1 MKYIFTFLL
10 ALVSISSWAS
20 QKLDSLFNVLDQTI
34 EEQAVYVNVREE
46 RIGNLKSK
54 LMQNKHDFSQQYAL
68 NFMLYE
74 EYKVFVC
81 DSAIHYLNKNMAL
94 AIQTGNRQWEDE
106 TALKLSHSLA
116 SSGMFSESRKWL
128 ESVNKA
134 NLNAEFITDYYL
146 CYEHL
151 YNELSLNT
159 HDRWNEKEYRSLAR
173 AYKDSIL
180 TVLNPESEA
189 YLVASENIYLDGKEF
204 QKAEEINDKRLS
216 RTTFGT
222 PEYAVVAFWRALLY
236 RELKDT
242 DKYQEWLALSA
253 ISDLRSAVKDNAS
266 LCMLA
271 DYLYDIGDINR
282 SYIYIRQALDDAN
295 FYNARLRSL
304 QIASIQTVINKT
316 FQAKNEQQ
324 NRELKNN
331 LIMISVL
338 SILLL
343 FALLYIYRQMNKLTI
358 ARDHLQKANQQLHE
372 LNNELNTMNNQL
384 QGVNFELSESN
395 HIKEEYIGYF
405 LGLCSTYLDKLDA
418 YRRMVSKQIM
428 AGKVPELL
436 KTTKSTQIMDNE
448 LADFYANF
456 DTTFL
461 RLYPSFVDDFNALL
475 INEEKVVLKKG
486 ELLNTELRI
495 FALIRLG
502 IEDSSKIAEL
512 LRYSVNTIYNYRAKV
527 KNKAKGSREDF
538 EDLVKKI
545 GSFGS

>member
-1 MKYIFTFLL
+1 MRYIFILLL
-10 ALVSISSWAS
+10 ALVSLPSFATH
-20 QKLDSLFNVLDQTI
+20 KLDSLFSVLDRTI
-34 EEQAVYVNVREE
+34 EEQTQYVKVREE
-46 RIGNLKSK
+46 RIGNLKGK
-54 LMQNKHDFSQQYAL
+54 LMQNKHDFTQQYTL
-68 NFMLYE
+68 NTVLYE
-74 EYKVFVC
+74 EYKAFIC
-81 DSAIHYLNKNMAL
+81 DSAIHYLNKNIAL
-94 AIQTGNRQWEDE
+94 SIETGNRQWTNE
-106 TALKLSHSLA
+106 TSLKLSYLLS

-128 ESVNKA
+128 ESVDKVT
-134 NLNAEFITDYYL
+134 LNTELIADYYS

-151 YNELSLNT
+151 YNELSQNT
-159 HDRWNEKEYRSLAR
+159 HDRWNEQEYRSLAR
-173 AYKDSIL
+173 AYRDSML
-180 TVLNPESEA
+180 SVFNPESEA

-204 QKAEEINDKRLS
+204 QKTVEINDKRLS

-222 PEYAVVAFWRALLY
+222 PEYAVVAFWRALMY
-236 RELKDT
+236 RELNDMQ
-242 DKYQEWLALSA
+242 KYQEWLALSA
-253 ISDLRSAVKDNAS
+253 ISDLLSAVKDNAS

-271 DYLYDIGDINR
+271 DYLYDIGDIDR
-282 SYIYIRQALDDAN
+282 SYSYIRQALDDAN

-343 FALLYIYRQMNKLTI
+343 FALLYIYRQMKKLKT
-358 ARDHLQKANQQLHE
+358 ARDHLQNANQQLHE
-372 LNNELNTMNNQL
+372 LNNELNTMNHQL

-456 DTTFL
+456 DSTFL
-461 RLYPSFVDDFNALL
+461 RLYPSFVDEFNALL
-475 INEEKVVLKKG
+475 IDEEKILLKKG

-545 GSFGS
+545 GSFTP

>member
-106 TALKLSHSLA
+106 TALKLSHLLA

>member
-1 MKYIFTFLL
+1 MKYLFTFLL
-10 ALVSISSWAS
+10 AFVSLSSWAS
-20 QKLDSLFNVLDQTI
+20 HKLDSLFNVLDRTI
-34 EEQAVYVNVREE
+34 EEQAIYVNVREE

-68 NFMLYE
+68 NIMLYE
-74 EYKVFVC
+74 EYKVFIC
-81 DSAIHYLNKNMAL
+81 DSAIHYLNKNVAL
-94 AIQTGNRQWEDE
+94 SIQTGNHQWANE
-106 TALKLSHSLA
+106 TALKLSYLLA

-128 ESVNKA
+128 ESVDKA
-134 NLNAEFITDYYL
+134 NLNSESITDYYS

-151 YNELSLNT
+151 YNELSQNT
-159 HDRWNEKEYRSLAR
+159 HDRWNETEYRSLAR
-173 AYKDSIL
+173 AYKDSML

-204 QKAEEINDKRLS
+204 KKAEEINDKRLS

-222 PEYAVVAFWRALLY
+222 PEYAIVAFWRALLY
-236 RELKDT
+236 RELKET

-271 DYLYDIGDINR
+271 DYLYDTGDIDR
-282 SYIYIRQALDDAN
+282 SYGYIRQALDDAN

-343 FALLYIYRQMNKLTI
+343 FALLYIYRQMKKLTI

-372 LNNELNTMNNQL
+372 LNSELNTMNHQL

-461 RLYPSFVDDFNALL
+461 RLYPSFVDEFNALL
-475 INEEKVVLKKG
+475 IDEEKVVLKKG

-545 GSFGS
+545 GSFTS